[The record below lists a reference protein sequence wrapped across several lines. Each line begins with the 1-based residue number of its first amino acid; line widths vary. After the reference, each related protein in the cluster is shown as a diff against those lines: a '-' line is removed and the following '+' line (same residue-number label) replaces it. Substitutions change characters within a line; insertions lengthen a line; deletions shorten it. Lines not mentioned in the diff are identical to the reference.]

1 MFMSHPGLAT
11 CLWKTVRESNKKLST
26 LVVFPSPLLTLIS
39 QYRNAWM
46 CFHGKLADLTS
57 EGFLKGAQGFLSQ
70 ARQKGHVRFL
80 CFTWCKKRLK
90 KNFSLQTAMSS
101 WACPPELPSQHW
113 QATLF
118 CRPCLH
124 RRRLTDH
131 LSSRVWLQY
140 PTSNYNNYL
149 NVKAILDSIT
159 SCI

>member
-26 LVVFPSPLLTLIS
+26 LVVFPSPVLTLIS

-101 WACPPELPSQHW
+101 WA
-113 QATLF
+113 
-118 CRPCLH
+118 
-124 RRRLTDH
+124 
-131 LSSRVWLQY
+131 SSRVAVSALTSDSLLSPVSSQAASHRSPLLSSVTTVSHQQLQ
-140 PTSNYNNYL
+140 
-149 NVKAILDSIT
+149 
-159 SCI
+159 